1 MSLKRR
7 LVIAG
12 AILSLPLGLGA
23 LLLNAYF
30 RPWITRRAGG
40 GWNLGPLSR
49 YPKGTATLLRRAE
62 AIVVHDDEGVRAY
75 SSVCTHQRCTV
86 RPSNA
91 RQELACPCHGGA
103 FDFHGQV
110 KLPPPPRPLPRLP
123 LQEENGELVL
133 GPGTAG

>member
-1 MSLKRR
+1 MKRR
-7 LVIAG
+7 LVVVA
-12 AILSLPLGLGA
+12 AILSLPLGFGA

-30 RPWITRRAGG
+30 RPWITPRPGG

-62 AIVVHDDEGVRAY
+62 AIVVHDDDGVRAY

-91 RQELACPCHGGA
+91 RQEIACPCHGAA
-103 FDFHGQV
+103 FDFHGRV
-110 KLPPPPRPLPRLP
+110 KLPPATIPLPPLP
-123 LQEENGELVL
+123 LREETGELVL
-133 GPGTAG
+133 GARSLR